1 MSNIEI
7 KLDPTVSKGFVD
19 QLKPYLNQLAED
31 LKRDLAINREM
42 LTIDEVCQLYSTS
55 RNTVTEKWHR
65 ELGLPL
71 SKLGNKIYIE
81 HQVLN
86 DFIRSHP
93 YQ

>member
-1 MSNIEI
+1 MSDIQI
-7 KLDPTVSKGFVD
+7 QLDPSASKDFVN

-31 LKRDLAINREM
+31 LKRDLAINKEM
-42 LTIDEVCQLYSTS
+42 LTIDEVTQLYSTS

-71 SKLGNKIYIE
+71 NKLGNKVYVE
-81 HQVLN
+81 RSVLN
-86 DFIRSHP
+86 DFIRAHP